1 MVNTGRSLMIQSSNA
16 TRLMRIQA
24 RPGSPVERRHY
35 RYPEHRWAQL
45 DPDAIAP
52 GIPPDASADL
62 VFHGGK
68 TVPQME
74 FQNVFLGGK
83 ASWLASD
90 IDSIN
95 TPITLAMH
103 DRGANNVIEQF
114 FYAGGKPA

>member
-1 MVNTGRSLMIQSSNA
+1 MIQSSNVN
-16 TRLMRIQA
+16 RLMRIQA

-35 RYPEHRWAQL
+35 RYPENRWAQL

-52 GIPPDASADL
+52 GIPPDTSADL

-74 FQNVFLGGK
+74 FQNVFLGGQ

-90 IDSIN
+90 STRSI
-95 TPITLAMH
+95 P
-103 DRGANNVIEQF
+103 RSRSRCRIES
-114 FYAGGKPA
+114 